1 MKTIWLICCNVN
13 QGHEEEKFSSHLH
26 YCKARVTQLK
36 SIALNF
42 LKQDKTYKEL
52 QGCFKVAQF
61 KEKKKKRLIRFCLHD
76 LQKSKLLPC
85 FAATRLFLGA
95 TQYSST
101 QYFKCQSLISPHASP
116 SSPHS
121 LLPSPRK
128 KNPNKLTWILIGK
141 TLNKHRSF
149 RSHIQIQNER
159 SRVM

>member
-61 KEKKKKRLIRFCLHD
+61 KEKKKKD
-76 LQKSKLLPC
+76 LSG
-85 FAATRLFLGA
+85 FAYMT
-95 TQYSST
+95 
-101 QYFKCQSLISPHASP
+101 C
-116 SSPHS
+116 
-121 LLPSPRK
+121 
-128 KNPNKLTWILIGK
+128 KNPSYCLALLLLDCFWGQLSTAL
-141 TLNKHRSF
+141 RSI
-149 RSHIQIQNER
+149 SNANL
-159 SRVM
+159 